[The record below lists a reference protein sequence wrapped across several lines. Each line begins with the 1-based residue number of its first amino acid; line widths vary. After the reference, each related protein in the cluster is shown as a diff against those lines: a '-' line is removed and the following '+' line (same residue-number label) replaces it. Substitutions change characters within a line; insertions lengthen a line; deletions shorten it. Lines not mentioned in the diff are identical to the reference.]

1 MRKGD
6 VCFGALDGHNY
17 KLADG
22 GSLSNTL
29 VALARLRVATNG
41 KNPTINVRMTVSI
54 GGDVLGDFYR

>member
-1 MRKGD
+1 MCVG
-6 VCFGALDGHNY
+6 VLDGHNY

-29 VALARLRVATNG
+29 VALARLKVATSW

>member
-1 MRKGD
+1 MC
-6 VCFGALDGHNY
+6 VAALDGHNY

-29 VALARLRVATNG
+29 VALARLRVATSW
-41 KNPTINVRMTVSI
+41 KTPSINVRMTVSI